1 MFNILHLKLGRL
13 ASQFGEVHDLSKV
26 KTVVVDKDMND
37 IIALQKDMPQ
47 VSLQIYKFHVL
58 QAITR
63 EVRKTSCTQEIREK
77 VLPIFKTLV
86 FVRNPE

>member
-1 MFNILHLKLGRL
+1 MKDWKLLYYDHVSGCINHFRHPNVDWPGYRHT
-13 ASQFGEVHDLSKV
+13 SIGFPEVHDLSKV

-47 VSLQIYKFHVL
+47 VSLQICKFHVL

-63 EVRKTSCTQEIREK
+63 EVRKTSCT
-77 VLPIFKTLV
+77 
-86 FVRNPE
+86 